1 MGLGCGQVG
10 KVGLGAG
17 AGGEAGLMRGRV
29 WVQRIARGLGSTQ
42 RGRDQSKVGV
52 VGRKRAE
59 GYCCCS
65 AAVAAG
71 SNRLA

>member
-1 MGLGCGQVG
+1 
-10 KVGLGAG
+10 
-17 AGGEAGLMRGRV
+17 MRGRV